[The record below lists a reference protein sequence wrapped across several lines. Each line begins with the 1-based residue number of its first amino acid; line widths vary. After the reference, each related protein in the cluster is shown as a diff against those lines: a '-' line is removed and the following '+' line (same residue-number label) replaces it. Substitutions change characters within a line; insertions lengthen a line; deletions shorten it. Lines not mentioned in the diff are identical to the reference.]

1 MIQASDKGMR
11 EERDSRIGS
20 GHPSRWLAGASAAAV
35 LVLQLAALPATADPG
50 PERGES
56 AGDGKKESE
65 SQEGRGDRSR
75 ESGRSRDGDDRD
87 RSPWSWMRDTSP
99 EQREK
104 IKAALKQV
112 WEDQEVQA
120 AREHMKSATAAYKDV
135 LREAIAKTDPE
146 VRSIIDRIMRDRLWH
161 ELTRD
166 DVGRRG
172 PDWMRS
178 IPEEL
183 QERFRKTFAEIDEDA
198 EVQALKQAFFDAPR
212 EEKGSAWEALGKKI
226 HQLVEAKDPELLPYL
241 PKPPAPGERSRSD
254 RRRDGD
260 PEQRPESAPSAEQG
274 TDSDAPEA

>member
-1 MIQASDKGMR
+1 MIRVQ
-11 EERDSRIGS
+11 ERQGPGFGRFVA
-20 GHPSRWLAGASAAAV
+20 RWWPAAAAGVLFSLVPAPWVSAA
-35 LVLQLAALPATADPG
+35 DGGRSDGGEPG
-50 PERGES
+50 P
-56 AGDGKKESE
+56 D
-65 SQEGRGDRSR
+65 GDRKDAPAPR
-75 ESGRSRDGDDRD
+75 EDRDRGREGDDRDDRD

-120 AREHMKSATAAYKDV
+120 AREHMKTATTAYKDV

-183 QERFRKTFAEIDEDA
+183 QERFRKTFAEIDEDP
-198 EVQALKQAFFDAPR
+198 EVKALKQAFFDAPR
-212 EEKGSAWEALGKKI
+212 EEKGAAWEALGKKI
-226 HQLVEAKDPELLPYL
+226 QQLVEAKDPELLPYL
-241 PKPPAPGERSRSD
+241 PKPPAPGDRSRSD

-260 PEQRPESAPSAEQG
+260 AGRPEPEA
-274 TDSDAPEA
+274 APEGSGEPTRS